1 MQTQQIR
8 NQIASAISHEQKTG
22 TLASLLRQLAQQ
34 RGVQPASSD
43 IHNAVAFIGQYIE
56 HAPALLEALHEAAQ
70 KEGVGASVSQILST
84 AEQYFLTPV
93 DFIPDHLG
101 LVGLMD
107 DAYLAHMLVQRVSE
121 QHQRD
126 TGAPLLALPMD
137 LAQVNLFIRGLIG
150 EPMATQLDG
159 AVQVTLSMPAI
170 QQAMARLNSFSS
182 PFTMGRDPVWGSAS
196 MDEVVTARLGS
207 MGVVF

>member
-1 MQTQQIR
+1 MQTQKIR
-8 NQIASAISHEQKTG
+8 KQIAAALAHEEKTG
-22 TLASLLRQLAQQ
+22 TVAALLRQLAQQ
-34 RGVQPASSD
+34 HGANPNASEIQGV
-43 IHNAVAFIGQYIE
+43 VAFIGQYVE
-56 HAPALLEALHEAAQ
+56 HAPALLEALHQAAK
-70 KEGVGASVSQILST
+70 KEGVEASVTQILSS

-121 QHQRD
+121 QHERD
-126 TGAPLLALPMD
+126 TGAPLLTLPVD
-137 LAQVNLFIRGLIG
+137 LSRVNLVIRNLIG

-159 AVQVTLSMPAI
+159 AVQMALGMPAI
-170 QQAMARLNSFSS
+170 QQAMAQLSSFAS
-182 PFTMGRDPVWGSAS
+182 PFTMGRDPVWGGAS